1 MNISVLLANNEIC
14 GKAAESKASA
24 IEAEVEKAFANGEFK
39 VYLQPKINM
48 VSNKLY
54 GAEALSRWEHPVDGM
69 RSPGFYIPLLEE
81 NGLITKLD
89 MYMYEEICRLKSEWK
104 DKSYGHIPISVNMS
118 RIHIYNDDFAEKL
131 AYIADKYGIDRG
143 ELDIEVTES
152 VFMQDGRK
160 LIDVINKLKKYGFLV
175 SVDDFGS
182 GFSALNMLKD
192 INADTIKID
201 KEFLEMS
208 ADNFRGKKV
217 IKNVIS
223 MCRDLKFDVVTEGI
237 ETKEQVDFILA
248 CGCLIAQG
256 YFYSKPLPVDMFMEF
271 AQKYMREALECYTF
285 RLNGDLKSEDGS
297 FEGIVSG
304 EGLYYTQGIYS
315 DTKALHFPG
324 GPMEKNTVHIPP
336 ETIANDSFTVSMW
349 IKPEELSM
357 WSSAI
362 YIKFETGFCSVVPF
376 ALDERSDVRVRYS
389 IEVDGW
395 YDIYARPLEENVWT
409 HYAVTYNAKTEV
421 LSSFINGERIQALEN
436 VPTNRFVKWII
447 LGGDVFQKSFTGD
460 ICELKIYNEAKDLKY
475 IGQLYNK
482 YISDDKF
489 LYREHAE
496 DRL

>member
-1 MNISVLLANNEIC
+1 MDISVLLLNNENC
-14 GKAAESKASA
+14 EKVDERKAAE
-24 IEAEVEKAFANGEFK
+24 IEAEVERAFKNGEFK

-48 VSNKLY
+48 VSTKLY
-54 GAEALSRWEHPVDGM
+54 GAEALSRWEHPVEGM

-89 MYMYEEICRLKSEWK
+89 MYMYEEICRLKAEWK

-118 RIHIYNDDFAEKL
+118 RMHIYNDDFVERL
-131 AYIADKYGIDRG
+131 AQVADKYQVNRG

-208 ADNFRGKKV
+208 SDNVRGKKV
-217 IKNVIS
+217 IKNVVS

-256 YFYSKPLPVDMFMEF
+256 YFYSKPLPVDKFVEF
-271 AQKYMREALECYTF
+271 AEEYMMEILECYTF
-285 RLNGDLKSEDGS
+285 RLNGDLNSEDGG
-297 FEGIVSG
+297 FQGIVSG
-304 EGLYYTQGIYS
+304 EGLYYTQGINS

-324 GPMEKNTVHIPP
+324 GPWRKTQY
-336 ETIANDSFTVSMW
+336 
-349 IKPEELSM
+349 
-357 WSSAI
+357 I
-362 YIKFETGFCSVVPF
+362 YLRKLLPMT
-376 ALDERSDVRVRYS
+376 ALRYLC
-389 IEVDGW
+389 G
-395 YDIYARPLEENVWT
+395 
-409 HYAVTYNAKTEV
+409 
-421 LSSFINGERIQALEN
+421 
-436 VPTNRFVKWII
+436 
-447 LGGDVFQKSFTGD
+447 
-460 ICELKIYNEAKDLKY
+460 
-475 IGQLYNK
+475 
-482 YISDDKF
+482 
-489 LYREHAE
+489 
-496 DRL
+496 